1 MELEIALHFRDEFR
15 DARAVALKDAEA
27 FDQIVYILERLGVY
41 LTRRVMDLGK
51 YQSAINKEAAKSPLA
66 GQIPGFFPQSQTRF
80 EALYDLVRQGRNDA
94 LHQGAFARHLTRH
107 AIELALILE
116 DALMAD
122 AAAVCD
128 FMVKDPV
135 CARIWQP
142 ISDLRRS
149 MLENS
154 FSFLPVA
161 AKTSALQKWALVAD
175 FSVASYLRAAK
186 GTMQRKERLAGS
198 LADAIEAGF
207 IALIDAPVCKP
218 EDHITVAL
226 KVSQGKPVLV
236 IDADGDLRGIVTPF
250 DLL

>member
-1 MELEIALHFRDEFR
+1 LEVAIALHFRDEFR

-27 FDQIVYILERLGVY
+27 FDQIVYVLERLGVY

-51 YQSAINKEAAKSPLA
+51 YHSAIEKEANKSPLA
-66 GQIPGFFPQSQTRF
+66 GQIPGAPPQSQTRF
-80 EALYDLVRQGRNDA
+80 DALYDLVRQGRNDA

-122 AAAVCD
+122 AAVVRD

-135 CARIWQP
+135 CARLWQP
-142 ISDLRRS
+142 LGELRRS

-186 GTMQRKERLAGS
+186 DTTQRRERLAGS
-198 LADAIEAGF
+198 LAGAIEAGS
-207 IALIDAPVCKP
+207 IALIEAPVCKA

-226 KVSQGKPVLV
+226 NVSQGKPVLV
-236 IDADGDLRGIVTPF
+236 IGADGDLQGIVTPF